1 MWFGGS
7 CLATSAQI
15 YCIMCVGQLSD
26 DVRRMDELVPEA
38 NLPACAS
45 KVPCWWSCGL
55 KCLTMQGIFISCSL
69 MLLKNLGDYYYLWP
83 TSAGLTWFLI
93 LYLYISQAVEDA
105 VRRHVANKFHGL
117 YSQIKGLVT
126 DNLFLLCFLLLLLL
140 QKYHISIFE
149 VLSYIDWLV

>member
-1 MWFGGS
+1 
-7 CLATSAQI
+7 
-15 YCIMCVGQLSD
+15 
-26 DVRRMDELVPEA
+26 
-38 NLPACAS
+38 
-45 KVPCWWSCGL
+45 
-55 KCLTMQGIFISCSL
+55 
-69 MLLKNLGDYYYLWP
+69 MLLKNLGDYYYLCP